1 MKSLPGDS
9 NLAAGLNPRDID
21 RAYDGYGGR
30 YPVGDAEKH
39 ERELERA
46 ERRRA
51 DEIER
56 ESLEDYAARRKIQMS
71 NPERKFIM
79 ARPRKTI
86 EEYKAEVDD
95 LKDQVSELEEENE
108 ALAGQLDEIQ
118 EILEPEEEEEEE
130 EEEEDDQD

>member
-1 MKSLPGDS
+1 MKLSREQIEARKEKAVRFVRGVLGD
-9 NLAAGLNPRDID
+9 PD
-21 RAYDGYGGR
+21 
-30 YPVGDAEKH
+30 
-39 ERELERA
+39 
-46 ERRRA
+46 RA
-51 DEIER
+51 DEIAG

-71 NPERKFIM
+71 NPERKLIM
-79 ARPRKTI
+79 PRAPKTI
-86 EEYKAEVDD
+86 RDYKAEVDD

>member
-1 MKSLPGDS
+1 MKQLTPKQVEGRKRQ
-9 NLAAGLNPRDID
+9 AVRFVRDVLD
-21 RAYDGYGGR
+21 D
-30 YPVGDAEKH
+30 PD
-39 ERELERA
+39 
-46 ERRRA
+46 RA

-118 EILEPEEEEEEE
+118 EILEPEEEEA
-130 EEEEDDQD
+130 EEEEDSDQD